1 MRRARQRG
9 PARWTAFGWSAT
21 HSTVT
26 SVGDAPCI
34 THDLI
39 GQHSC
44 GRPQVD
50 FKAVFLTR
58 STSPDTATPPG
69 AVQIR
74 LRCLENG
81 FTPHDQGSE
90 LGGASI
96 CRSGG
101 DGAWWG
107 NDSPIARA
115 KSAYSGAIY
124 RNSGRF
130 ESASRGCCSTLTF
143 PEASHT
149 AHKVHWSRLLHGPRQ
164 ERERRSPRRA
174 YGPQNEL
181 LEMSLGNALP
191 GRRHT
196 LLS

>member
-1 MRRARQRG
+1 MAVGSQSEGSGGIECEWAASCDPQPNRRDLAPDRAENVRRARQRG

-50 FKAVFLTR
+50 FKAVLLIR

-74 LRCLENG
+74 LRCL
-81 FTPHDQGSE
+81 
-90 LGGASI
+90 
-96 CRSGG
+96 
-101 DGAWWG
+101 
-107 NDSPIARA
+107 
-115 KSAYSGAIY
+115 
-124 RNSGRF
+124 
-130 ESASRGCCSTLTF
+130 
-143 PEASHT
+143 
-149 AHKVHWSRLLHGPRQ
+149 
-164 ERERRSPRRA
+164 
-174 YGPQNEL
+174 
-181 LEMSLGNALP
+181 
-191 GRRHT
+191 
-196 LLS
+196 